1 MRLTRLTVA
10 ALAALLFLPPLT
22 SATARAED
30 ARDVLASAIDG
41 FIRPGYG
48 TLYGEARLMAELTGD
63 LCEAPSPGAMQA
75 AHEGFGRLVEA
86 WSRIEIVRFG
96 PIVEDNRLER
106 IHFFPDRRGLGLR
119 QVQAVLAEK
128 DETATTAVA
137 LAGKSVALQGLTA
150 LEYLLYGAGS
160 EELATGDAFRCAFAG
175 AVAARIEA
183 TAAELDAAWSD
194 PVGIAARL
202 AEPGPA
208 NPDYRSAA
216 ESLQALLGVFVNST
230 ELIADAR
237 VAPALGDSAAAARPK
252 LAPYWRS
259 GLTARAFAATLDG
272 FSDLYAAAG
281 MDRLLTPALARF
293 GGSAMVELATAR
305 KAVTGLD
312 MPFDEA
318 VADPDKRGVATY
330 LAIVLKSVRDTFA
343 GRIAGGLGLSAGFSS
358 SDGD

>member
-1 MRLTRLTVA
+1 MRLTGPILA
-10 ALAALLFLPPLT
+10 ALAAWLALMPAPV
-22 SATARAED
+22 RAVD
-30 ARDVLASAIDG
+30 ADPVLSDAVDG

-48 TLYGEARLMAELTGD
+48 VLHREARLMAELTGD
-63 LCEAPSPGAMQA
+63 LCDAPSPGAMQA

-128 DETATTAVA
+128 DETAAKAAT

-150 LEYLLYGAGS
+150 LEYLLYGTGS
-160 EELATGDAFRCAFAG
+160 EALATGDAFRCAFAD
-175 AVAARIEA
+175 AVADRIEA
-183 TAAELDAAWSD
+183 TSAELDAAWSD

-202 AEPGPA
+202 ADPGPA
-208 NPDYRSAA
+208 NPDYRNAA
-216 ESLQALLGVFVNST
+216 ESLQALLGVFVNTT

-237 VAPALGDSAAAARPK
+237 VSPALGDSIAAARPK

-272 FSDLYAAAG
+272 FRDLYAAAG
-281 MDRLLTPALARF
+281 MERLLTPAIARF
-293 GGSAMVELATAR
+293 GSSAMAELETAR
-305 KAVTGLD
+305 KAVAGLD

-318 VADPDKRGVATY
+318 VADPDKRGVAAY
-330 LAIVLKSVRDTFA
+330 LAIVLRSVRDTFSA
-343 GRIAGGLGLSAGFSS
+343 RIAAGLGLSAGFSS